1 MLAALIEVD
10 LKIDVGESR
19 LLRVSDCVILKNK
32 LAINPIRAYDNELLD
47 GNGQPTVHPGDV

>member
-19 LLRVSDCVILKNK
+19 LLRVSDCVILKNE
-32 LAINPIRAYDNELLD
+32 LAMHPIRAYDNELLD
-47 GNGQPTVHPGDV
+47 GNG